1 MLVWRPF
8 QRRPAQARICHI
20 RNEFASLRLVDGR
33 NSMRSFPMRRGKRL
47 LLRFRR
53 RRAQPMT
60 FPLFPESGR
69 SSEPVGFHN
78 VDVAR
83 STRADILVLVRNHF
97 ADWLGNRDLRRRRRG
112 LRLRLS
118 LSTGRQHWHEQD
130 CQQPGHSQC
139 LHKRR
144 HEAHHLGTSVC
155 LVQGHSPHCAGTHR
169 GPTNVGL
176 QISPRMAPALAPTL
190 WPSGRS

>member
-60 FPLFPESGR
+60 FPLFPKA
-69 SSEPVGFHN
+69 
-78 VDVAR
+78 DV
-83 STRADILVLVRNHF
+83 
-97 ADWLGNRDLRRRRRG
+97 LR
-112 LRLRLS
+112 S
-118 LSTGRQHWHEQD
+118 LSDSTTLTWRD
-130 CQQPGHSQC
+130 RP
-139 LHKRR
+139 
-144 HEAHHLGTSVC
+144 
-155 LVQGHSPHCAGTHR
+155 
-169 GPTNVGL
+169 GPTYSSWSATILLTGL
-176 QISPRMAPALAPTL
+176 AIVTCGGGGGEACDC
-190 WPSGRS
+190 